1 MVPLLGSP
9 AMHLLWCVGKR
20 FLPASKRKE
29 TNSKDNSQEKL
40 THMKINQWTMGLAA
54 AGVISFAAV
63 AQAEEKPT
71 HQVLTAVSSTALSGY
86 VSTSV
91 GWAPGKAVPNK
102 LRSFQKAGDQFSLDV
117 IDIKLSSALAEG
129 EWASGYNV
137 ELWLGP
143 DAIDLG
149 NQIGSGGGNGGIA
162 IKNANVVLNIPVGN
176 GIQAKIGVFDTIV
189 GYESANSIENPNY
202 ARSFGYT
209 IEPTSHTGLLLS
221 YKVVDALSIS
231 AGVAN
236 TADANVNQGARGN
249 NSQQTWLAS
258 ASLTAPDS
266 LGFLKGAVLTA
277 GVVDGFTSGSA
288 PTASDQTLVYV
299 GATLPTGID
308 KLTLGVAWDHLNIR
322 KSTTDVDALAVY
334 LSLKTCE
341 KSTLNARVEYVV
353 AGQGNAGA
361 TEAFATTLTFDYK
374 LWANVVSRLEYR
386 WDHDLNG
393 ANGAATVSGS
403 QGNNN
408 GQSLT
413 AQIAYKF

>member
-1 MVPLLGSP
+1 
-9 AMHLLWCVGKR
+9 
-20 FLPASKRKE
+20 
-29 TNSKDNSQEKL
+29 
-40 THMKINQWTMGLAA
+40 MGLAA

-91 GWAPGKAVPNK
+91 GWEPGRAVGK
-102 LRSFQKAGDQFSLDV
+102 LDSRTFQKVGDQFNLDV
-117 IDIKLSSALAEG
+117 VDIKLSSALAEG

-143 DAIDLG
+143 DATDLG
-149 NQIGSGGGNGGIA
+149 NQIGSGGANGGIA

-221 YKVVDALSIS
+221 YKVADALSIN

-236 TADANVNQGARGN
+236 TYNANLNQGPRGQK
-249 NSQQTWLAS
+249 SQQTWLAS

-277 GVVDGFTSGSA
+277 GVVDGFSSGS
-288 PTASDQTLVYV
+288 PVTDSDQTLVYV

-308 KLTLGVAWDHLNIR
+308 KLTLGVAWDHLNID
-322 KSTTDVDALAVY
+322 KSSADEDALAVY

-341 KSTLNARVEYVV
+341 KSTLNARVEYLVHSSISS
-353 AGQGNAGA
+353 AAEETFGA
-361 TEAFATTLTFDYK
+361 TLTFDYK

-393 ANGAATVSGS
+393 SRSTAKTPGVKDGAGKLGS
-403 QGNNN
+403 RNNA
-408 GQSLT
+408 QSLT

>member
-1 MVPLLGSP
+1 
-9 AMHLLWCVGKR
+9 
-20 FLPASKRKE
+20 
-29 TNSKDNSQEKL
+29 
-40 THMKINQWTMGLAA
+40 MGLAA

-91 GWAPGKAVPNK
+91 GWEPGRAVNN
-102 LRSFQKAGDQFSLDV
+102 LIRSYQKAGDQFSLDV
-117 IDIKLSSALAEG
+117 VDIKLSSALAEG

-143 DAIDLG
+143 DAADFG
-149 NQIGSGGGNGGIA
+149 NQIGGGGNGGIA

>member
-1 MVPLLGSP
+1 
-9 AMHLLWCVGKR
+9 
-20 FLPASKRKE
+20 
-29 TNSKDNSQEKL
+29 
-40 THMKINQWTMGLAA
+40 MGLAA

-86 VSTSV
+86 ISTSV
-91 GWAPGKAVPNK
+91 GWEPGRAVSN
-102 LRSFQKAGDQFSLDV
+102 LRRTFQKAGDQFNLDV

-137 ELWLGP
+137 ELWFGP
-143 DAIDLG
+143 DAVGLG
-149 NQIGSGGGNGGIA
+149 NNLAGANSQLASEIA

-202 ARSFGYT
+202 TRSMGYT
-209 IEPTSHTGLLLS
+209 LEPTSHTGLLLS
-221 YKVVDALSIS
+221 YKVADALSIN

-236 TADANVNQGARGN
+236 TADANLNQGARGDK
-249 NSQQTWLAS
+249 SQQTWLAS

-277 GVVDGFTSGSA
+277 GVVDGFTSA
-288 PTASDQTLVYV
+288 AVPPVLPDQTLVYV

-308 KLTLGVAWDHLNIR
+308 KLTLGVAWDHLNIENLL
-322 KSTTDVDALAVY
+322 TDQDAVAVY

-341 KSTLNARVEYVV
+341 KSTLNLRAEYNV
-353 AGQGNAGA
+353 AGGGA
-361 TEAFATTLTFDYK
+361 ASEFLATTLTFDYK

-393 ANGAATVSGS
+393 LNGAATRVGS

-408 GQSLT
+408 SHSFV
-413 AQIAYKF
+413 AQVAYKF

>member
-1 MVPLLGSP
+1 
-9 AMHLLWCVGKR
+9 
-20 FLPASKRKE
+20 
-29 TNSKDNSQEKL
+29 
-40 THMKINQWTMGLAA
+40 MGLAA

-91 GWAPGKAVPNK
+91 GWEPGRAVSN
-102 LRSFQKAGDQFSLDV
+102 LRRTFQKAGDQFNLDV

-137 ELWLGP
+137 ELWVGP
-143 DAIDLG
+143 DAVGLG
-149 NQIGSGGGNGGIA
+149 NNLAGNNSQLPSDIA

-202 ARSFGYT
+202 TRSMGYT
-209 IEPTSHTGLLLS
+209 LEPTSHTGLLLS
-221 YKVVDALSIS
+221 YKVADALSIN

-236 TADANVNQGARGN
+236 TADANLNEGARGN

-277 GVVDGFTSGSA
+277 GVVDGFSSGSA
-288 PTASDQTLVYV
+288 PIDSDKTLVYV

-341 KSTLNARVEYVV
+341 KSTLNARVEYLYL
-353 AGQGNAGA
+353 GQGDEAAG
-361 TEAFATTLTFDYK
+361 EGFATTLTFDYK

-386 WDHDLNG
+386 WDHDLN
-393 ANGAATVSGS
+393 AAKGAATKGPGGATPVAAR
-403 QGNNN
+403 NN
-408 GQSLT
+408 SHSFV
-413 AQIAYKF
+413 AQVAYKF